1 MTLSAAHPVYCC
13 PLREREPI
21 LRLAKSALVTVYPLP
36 DTRLLMVVNIHA
48 VNFSLGVD
56 VYSKQLLP
64 IGDQIAH
71 HSGPVIM
78 AGDFN
83 AWSRRRMNA
92 LYRFAREM
100 SLRQVRFTD
109 DQRRRAFGRPLDFV
123 FYRGL
128 NVSEASVLVT
138 RASDHN
144 PLLVEFSPGKPDKEG
159 MSGLPQGR
167 PTFGA
172 AQNVS
177 AVVAY
182 DLSAHMLDVVA
193 QAAEARQLK
202 NITTRQG
209 YAESLPFADNAF
221 DIVISRYSAHHWHDV
236 GAALREVNRILKP
249 GGRLIVMDV
258 MSPGHPVR
266 DIWLQTVEAL
276 RDTSHVRNYAS
287 GEWLTLINEANL
299 IVDNLITDKLPL
311 EFSSWVARMRTPEAL
326 VYAIRIYQQSASTE
340 VRTYFALQNDGF
352 FTSDI
357 SMVDAHK
364 AA

>member
-1 MTLSAAHPVYCC
+1 MTTQSHHDHIEKQFSSQASEYLTSTVHASGRD
-13 PLREREPI
+13 LQ
-21 LRLAKSALVTVYPLP
+21 RLAVRLADYP
-36 DTRLLMVVNIHA
+36 D
-48 VNFSLGVD
+48 
-56 VYSKQLLP
+56 
-64 IGDQIAH
+64 
-71 HSGPVIM
+71 
-78 AGDFN
+78 
-83 AWSRRRMNA
+83 
-92 LYRFAREM
+92 
-100 SLRQVRFTD
+100 
-109 DQRRRAFGRPLDFV
+109 
-123 FYRGL
+123 
-128 NVSEASVLVT
+128 ASVLDMGCGAGH
-138 RASDHN
+138 ASF
-144 PLLVEFSPGKPDKEG
+144 V
-159 MSGLPQGR
+159 
-167 PTFGA
+167 A

-177 AVVAY
+177 TVVAY

-209 YAESLPFADNAF
+209 YVESLPFADNAF

-287 GEWLTLINEANL
+287 GEWLTLISEANL

-326 VYAIRIYQQSASTE
+326 VDAIRIYQQSASTE
-340 VRTYFALQNDGF
+340 VKTYFALQNDGS

-357 SMVDAHK
+357 IMLEAHK